1 MKKIA
6 LLLVLVIVVASMS
19 VLLFACSYKVEG
31 KSYVL
36 DSVSVTA
43 EGASDEYIAQAKT
56 YVENSYKD
64 AVLTFKE
71 DGVMVTTIGDNE
83 QTNYYVQDGDKIYVS
98 DTKEVDTTGDPEMV
112 IEDKKLV
119 WKMNQ
124 ERGGITFVITVT
136 IKEKE

>member
-1 MKKIA
+1 M
-6 LLLVLVIVVASMS
+6 
-19 VLLFACSYKVEG
+19 
-31 KSYVL
+31 L

-43 EGASDEYIAQAKT
+43 EGASAEYIARAKT
-56 YVENSYKD
+56 YVENQYKD

-71 DGVMVTTIGDNE
+71 DGVMVTTIGDHE

-98 DTKEVDTTGDPEMV
+98 DTKEVDTSGDPEMV

-124 ERGGITFVITVT
+124 EDSGITFVITVT